1 MTESALSE
9 SEKRIVSGES
19 WREFCDRLKSAG
31 DPIFAA
37 DAAGDPFSR
46 AEGTRYLTRLV
57 RAALETFVEFADP
70 MAPVLRRAVHETVK
84 MGADNPD
91 NWYEN
96 APVHGDCVYR
106 LHGTRGTV
114 PYLSIATQVGH
125 YGQGGGMPPAGFLEA
140 KDLVIASDGSL
151 ELILSRDKRPGN
163 WLPLADGYGTLII
176 RQTFL
181 DRSKESRAELT
192 LDRIEG
198 PAAPPAITAEA
209 IDSGLASAASLV
221 GACAMIFPGWAD
233 GFRAH
238 ANALP
243 RFDPD
248 LSRMFGGDPNIA
260 YYHSYWELA
269 DDEALV
275 IETMPP
281 ECEYWNFQLN
291 NYWMESLD
299 YRYHRITL
307 NKASAK
313 LQRDGSLRIV
323 VAARDPGAH
332 VDNWLETAGHTF
344 GTMCFRWVRA
354 AVNPVPET
362 RVVKL
367 ADLERLPQR

>member
-1 MTESALSE
+1 MSE
-9 SEKRIVSGES
+9 DAAQRVISGQS
-19 WREFCDRLKSAG
+19 WREFCDRLKAAGEPVFSAE
-31 DPIFAA
+31 PAA
-37 DAAGDPFSR
+37 DAFSR

-96 APVHGDCVYR
+96 APVHGDYEYR

-140 KDLVIASDGSL
+140 KDLQIGADGGL
-151 ELILSRDKRPGN
+151 DLILSKEPRPGN
-163 WLPLADGYGTLII
+163 WLRLADGYGTLII

-181 DRSKESRAELT
+181 DRSRETRAQLT
-192 LDRIEG
+192 LERIGG
-198 PAAPPAITAEA
+198 PASPRPLTAEA
-209 IDSGLASAASLV
+209 MDAGLASAGSLV
-221 GACAMIFPGWAD
+221 AACATIFPGWAD

-238 ANALP
+238 ANELP

-269 DDEALV
+269 ADEALV
-275 IETMPP
+275 IETTPP
-281 ECEYWNFQLN
+281 PCDYWNFQLN

-299 YRYHRITL
+299 YRYHNVCI
-307 NKASAK
+307 NKASAR
-313 LQRDGSLRIV
+313 LRSDGSVRIV
-323 VAARDPGAH
+323 VAHTDPG
-332 VDNWLETAGHTF
+332 VENWLDTAGHSF

-354 AVNPVPET
+354 EHDPVPQT
-362 RVVKL
+362 RVVPISELK
-367 ADLERLPQR
+367 A

>member
-1 MTESALSE
+1 MTESERRVVA
-9 SEKRIVSGES
+9 GES
-19 WREFCDRLKSAG
+19 WREFCERLKSAG
-31 DPIFAA
+31 DPIFSAEAA
-37 DAAGDPFSR
+37 ADPFSR

-140 KDLVIASDGSL
+140 KDLAIGADGSL
-151 ELILSRDKRPGN
+151 DLVLSKDERPGN
-163 WLPLADGYGTLII
+163 WLKLPDGYGTLII

-181 DRSKESRAELT
+181 DRSRERRAELV
-192 LDRIEG
+192 LDRIGG
-198 PAAPPAITAEA
+198 PATPPVLTAEA
-209 IDSGLASAASLV
+209 MDNGLASAGSLV
-221 GACAMIFPGWAD
+221 TACAMIFPGWAE

-238 ANALP
+238 ANELP

-260 YYHSYWELA
+260 YYHSYWQLA
-269 DDEALV
+269 ENEALV
-275 IETMPP
+275 IDAAVP

-299 YRYHRITL
+299 YRYHKISI

-313 LQRDGSLRIV
+313 LRKDGSVRIV
-323 VAARDPGAH
+323 VAARDPG
-332 VDNWLETAGHTF
+332 VDNWLDTAGHSF

-354 AVNPVPET
+354 AENPVPVT
-362 RVVKL
+362 RVVKI
-367 ADLERLPQR
+367 ADLGSLA

>member
-1 MTESALSE
+1 MSSDAERRVAA
-9 SEKRIVSGES
+9 GES
-19 WREFCDRLKSAG
+19 WRQFCEQLKTAG
-31 DPIFAA
+31 DPIFGA
-37 DAAGDPFSR
+37 DAASDPFSR

-57 RAALETFVEFADP
+57 RAALETFIEFADP
-70 MAPVLRRAVHETVK
+70 TAPVLRRAVHETVK

-96 APVHGDCVYR
+96 APVHGDYDYR
-106 LHGTRGTV
+106 LHGSRGTV

-140 KDLVIASDGSL
+140 KDLEIGRDGSL
-151 ELILSRDKRPGN
+151 ELILSRHERPGN
-163 WLPLADGYGTLII
+163 WLKLPDGYGTLII

-181 DRSKESRAELT
+181 DRSRETRAELT
-192 LDRIEG
+192 LDRIAG
-198 PAAPPAITAEA
+198 PASPAPLTAEA

-233 GFRAH
+233 GFRSH
-238 ANALP
+238 RNLLP

-269 DDEALV
+269 PDEALV
-275 IETMPP
+275 IETTPP
-281 ECEYWNFQLN
+281 DCEYWNFQLN

-299 YRYHRITL
+299 YRHHRIAI
-307 NKASAK
+307 NKAGAK
-313 LQRDGSLRIV
+313 LRADGSVRIV
-323 VAARDPGAH
+323 VSGRDPGPL
-332 VDNWLETAGHTF
+332 VENWLDTAGHAF

-354 AVNPVPET
+354 SENPVPQT

-367 ADLERLPQR
+367 ADLAR

>member
-1 MTESALSE
+1 MTEAE
-9 SEKRIVSGES
+9 RRVAAGES
-19 WREFCDRLKSAG
+19 WREFCERLKSAG

-37 DAAGDPFSR
+37 DAAHDPVSR

-96 APVHGDCVYR
+96 APVHGDYVYR

-140 KDLVIASDGSL
+140 KDLELTDDGGIDIVL
-151 ELILSRDKRPGN
+151 ATKPQPGN
-163 WLPLADGYGTLII
+163 WLPIGEGYGTLII

-181 DRSKESRAELT
+181 DREKETRAELA
-192 LDRIEG
+192 LERIDG
-198 PAAPPAITAEA
+198 PASLPALTPEA
-209 IDSGLASAASLV
+209 VDAGLASAASLV

-233 GFRAH
+233 GFRSH

-275 IETMPP
+275 VEATPP

-299 YRYHRITL
+299 YRHHRICI
-307 NKASAK
+307 NKAGAR
-313 LQRDGSLRIV
+313 LEPGGSLRIV
-323 VAARDPGAH
+323 VSARNPGPRIA
-332 VDNWLETAGHTF
+332 NWLETAGHRC

-354 AVNPVPET
+354 AENPVPAT
-362 RVVKL
+362 RVVKV
-367 ADLERLPQR
+367 ADLAR

>member
-1 MTESALSE
+1 MSSDAERRVAT
-9 SEKRIVSGES
+9 GES
-19 WREFCDRLKSAG
+19 WRQFCEQLKTAG

-37 DAAGDPFSR
+37 DAASDPFNR

-96 APVHGDCVYR
+96 APVHGDYEYR
-106 LHGTRGTV
+106 LHGSRGTV

-140 KDLVIASDGSL
+140 KDLEIGKDGSL
-151 ELILSRDKRPGN
+151 ELILSKHEKPGN
-163 WLPLADGYGTLII
+163 WLKLPDGYGTLII

-181 DRSKESRAELT
+181 DRSRETRAELT
-192 LDRIEG
+192 LDRIAG
-198 PAAPPAITAEA
+198 PASPAPLTAEA

-233 GFRAH
+233 GFRSH
-238 ANALP
+238 RNLLP

-269 DDEALV
+269 PEEALV
-275 IETMPP
+275 IETTPP
-281 ECEYWNFQLN
+281 DCEYWNFQLN

-299 YRYHRITL
+299 YRHHRICI
-307 NKASAK
+307 NKASAR
-313 LQRDGSLRIV
+313 LRSDGSLRIV
-323 VAARDPGAH
+323 VAHRDPG
-332 VDNWLETAGHTF
+332 VENWLDTAGHAL

-354 AVNPVPET
+354 ESNPEPRT
-362 RVVKL
+362 RVVRL
-367 ADLERLPQR
+367 SDLEP

>member
-1 MTESALSE
+1 MTESERRVVTGDA
-9 SEKRIVSGES
+9 
-19 WREFCDRLKSAG
+19 WREFCERLKTAG
-31 DPIFAA
+31 EPIFAA
-37 DAAGDPFSR
+37 DAASDPLSR
-46 AEGTRYLTRLV
+46 AEGTRYLSRLV

-96 APVHGDCVYR
+96 APVHGDYVYR

-140 KDLVIASDGSL
+140 KDLEIGKDGTL
-151 ELILSRDKRPGN
+151 DIVLSKEARPGN
-163 WLPLADGYGTLII
+163 WLPLGDGYGTLII

-181 DRSKESRAELT
+181 DKSKESRAELALERT
-192 LDRIEG
+192 DG
-198 PAAPPAITAEA
+198 PSAMPALTAGA
-209 IDSGLASAASLV
+209 IDSGLASAGSLV
-221 GACAMIFPGWAD
+221 AACAMIFPGWAD

-238 ANALP
+238 PNELP

-260 YYHSYWELA
+260 YYHSYWQLA

-275 IETMPP
+275 IETTPP
-281 ECEYWNFQLN
+281 DCEYWNFQLN

-299 YRYHRITL
+299 YRYHRVCI
-307 NKASAK
+307 NKAGAK
-313 LQRDGSLRIV
+313 LAADGSLTIV
-323 VAARDPGAH
+323 VAPRDPGPG
-332 VDNWLETAGHTF
+332 VDNWLETAGHNF

-354 AVNPVPET
+354 AENPVPRT
-362 RVVKL
+362 RVVKVAEL
-367 ADLERLPQR
+367 AR